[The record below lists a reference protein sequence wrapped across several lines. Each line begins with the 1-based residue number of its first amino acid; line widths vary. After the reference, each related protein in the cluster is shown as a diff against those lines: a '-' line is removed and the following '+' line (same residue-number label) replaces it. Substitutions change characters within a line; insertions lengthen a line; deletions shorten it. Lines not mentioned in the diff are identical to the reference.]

1 MFLFVEFYARRGLL
15 THILKRDTATKGMHS
30 GNLSA
35 NMDAVRLGALAK
47 VENLFMPHLV
57 HLLYYPR
64 RRTYI
69 YRVS

>member
-1 MFLFVEFYARRGLL
+1 
-15 THILKRDTATKGMHS
+15 MHS

-69 YRVS
+69 YRGS